1 MRSAF
6 RLPDLSLRARLL
18 LLLVGLAVVGLAAAD
33 FASYRALHNYL
44 YDRVDQQVEEAV
56 VPVSFGLIHKAEQG
70 EGAEDIGPG
79 PGPGFE
85 GHGPSPDSQ
94 LPPGTFGQLRNA
106 AGEVITHTSFTFGGE
121 TEPLPSIPSDIKV
134 GTIDSIS
141 PTTVGER
148 GGGSEQFR
156 IAAVK
161 VTETGAVTVVA
172 VPLGD
177 TVATLHHLAL
187 IELVVSGGI
196 LIALGLAAWWL
207 IGLGLRPLRRMGEV
221 AGQIA
226 EGDLSRRVEP
236 DNERTEVGRLGK
248 ALNAML
254 VQIEAAFAERAAGER
269 RLRRFLADASHEL
282 RTPLASIRGYSELY
296 RMGAAREPAEVERAM
311 SRIESESARMGG
323 LVDDLLTLARIDEVR
338 EPARDP
344 LDLRELLEDARDDA
358 RAAAPEREIT
368 LSPTGPVAIE
378 ADGDALRRVF
388 ANLLR
393 NAIVHTPEGT
403 PIEISLKTTE
413 AWATIEV
420 RDHGPGLPRGRPE
433 RRLRALLARFGVP
446 RPRRRRRRSRPGDR
460 QRSGQ
465 LPRRPSR
472 RLQPPR
478 RRRPLHRPA
487 PPEVTT
493 AVPGASQESPRV
505 GAPPWGAWRA
515 QRTHTHGPGTPRPG
529 CAIGCGRCRCRG
541 RSWPC
546 CWCWRRCSTSGG

>member
-44 YDRVDQQVEEAV
+44 YDRVDQQLETAIRPVTTFLLTKDGEE
-56 VPVSFGLIHKAEQG
+56 PTEGFGFGPGGETGRAG
-70 EGAEDIGPG
+70 EGAQGGEAGQGGPG
-79 PGPGFE
+79 PD
-85 GHGPSPDSQ
+85 GH
-94 LPPGTFGQLRNA
+94 LPTTAFGQLRNA
-106 AGEVITHTSFTFGGE
+106 EGEVLEETGDKFLEEEVPTPKIPTDLTVTSADE
-121 TEPLPSIPSDIKV
+121 
-134 GTIDSIS
+134 IS
-141 PTTVGER
+141 PVTVGES

-156 IAAVK
+156 LAAVE
-161 VTETGAVTVVA
+161 VGTGTSIIA

-177 TVATLHHLAL
+177 TIATLSHLIV
-187 IELVVSGGI
+187 IELVVSGAI

-207 IGLGLRPLRRMGEV
+207 VGVGLRPLRRMGEV

-236 DNERTEVGRLGK
+236 DNDRTEVGRLGK

-296 RMGAAREPAEVERAM
+296 RMGAAKEPAEVERAM

-358 RAAAPEREIT
+358 RAAAPERQIT
-368 LSPTGPVAIE
+368 LNPTGPVAIL

-403 PIEISLKTTE
+403 PIELTLKTTE
-413 AWATIEV
+413 AWATVEV
-420 RDHGPGLPRGRPE
+420 RDHGPGLPPGDPNAVFERFWRDSESRGRDDGGAGLGLAIVNGLVNSHGGRVDASNPPGGGALFTV
-433 RRLRALLARFGVP
+433 RL
-446 RPRRRRRRSRPGDR
+446 
-460 QRSGQ
+460 
-465 LPRRPSR
+465 
-472 RLQPPR
+472 
-478 RRRPLHRPA
+478 PLK
-487 PPEVTT
+487 
-493 AVPGASQESPRV
+493 
-505 GAPPWGAWRA
+505 
-515 QRTHTHGPGTPRPG
+515 
-529 CAIGCGRCRCRG
+529 
-541 RSWPC
+541 
-546 CWCWRRCSTSGG
+546 